1 MKLYTFYSLY
11 HVQYGYRWEM
21 DVVQQEKKGILIK
34 EITFWKMNKLLPEH
48 YCDFLLTLYTGG
60 DEVHTES
67 NEERARVRVLPKD
80 WIFSLL
86 GAIFAILMIVAM
98 YVLSTKYMFIPILL
112 SVAAI
117 VGILY
122 VTFRK
127 TTGQTMRAITYAVA
141 ALLLLALSV
150 RLTMLFAEGNDLALY
165 SVLIANCVVWLV
177 SGTKMKLLFFTISGY
192 LGLVVIILFGFF
204 L

>member
-1 MKLYTFYSLY
+1 MKLYTFYWLY
-11 HVQYGYRWEM
+11 HVQYGYGWEM
-21 DVVQQEKKGILIK
+21 DVVQQEKKDILIK
-34 EITFWKMNKLLPEH
+34 EISFWKINKLLPEH

-60 DEVHTES
+60 DEQLTEQ
-67 NEERARVRVLPKD
+67 NEAPKRMIRKD
-80 WIFSLL
+80 TLFTLL
-86 GAIFAILMIVAM
+86 GAFIAILIIVAM
-98 YVLSTKYMFIPILL
+98 YVLSTKYIAIPIAI

-117 VGILY
+117 VVILY

-127 TTGQTMRAITYAVA
+127 TTGQMMRALTYAVA

-150 RLTMLFAEGNDLALY
+150 RMTTLFAANNDWALY
-165 SVLIANCVVWLV
+165 SILIANCVVWLI

-192 LGLVVIILFGFF
+192 LGLVVIIMFGFF